1 MMGVISR
8 LGVEF
13 NPIAFSTRT
22 NLGFNR
28 LYSEISRVF
37 MAGEPFTS

>member
-1 MMGVISR
+1 MEIIGR

-13 NPIAFSTRT
+13 NPIPVSTRT

-28 LYSEISRVF
+28 LYSEISRIF
-37 MAGEPFTS
+37 MAGEPFTT